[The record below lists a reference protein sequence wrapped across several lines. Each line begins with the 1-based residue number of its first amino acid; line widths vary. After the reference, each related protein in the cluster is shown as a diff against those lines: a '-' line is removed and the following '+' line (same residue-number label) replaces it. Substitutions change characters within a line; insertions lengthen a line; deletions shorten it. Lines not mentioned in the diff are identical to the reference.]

1 MESGERQR
9 GCACG
14 EEAGRAPRE
23 RVQTAEEKDWS
34 CLLLLLLLLLIA
46 IDHLFILFSRLC
58 KQHFNASHVT
68 PQVAAFQEEIIS
80 VLSDVRHTR
89 QIHSD
94 RVAQLKEIFSCR
106 VTDLRLLTTLMKD
119 FKR

>member
-23 RVQTAEEKDWS
+23 RVQTAEEKDGNR
-34 CLLLLLLLLLIA
+34 LLLLLLLLLIA